1 MTVINL
7 KSNQKLLQISQMN
20 RSIQLS
26 RKLSQKIS
34 RYRIWTQTY
43 ILRTQRAIN
52 LWLKKN
58 YQWSKEM
65 IPKPKIWDQRVR
77 ISERLISLV
86 IWFLFSEII
95 TPHLN
100 NSVQSLKTPSRLRIS
115 LLAMLLQWM
124 KHNSLRNRAQIMP
137 KRRTKMIPLL
147 MMNRSKN
154 SHHVLDY

>member
-1 MTVINL
+1 
-7 KSNQKLLQISQMN
+7 MN

-77 ISERLISLV
+77 IS
-86 IWFLFSEII
+86 
-95 TPHLN
+95 
-100 NSVQSLKTPSRLRIS
+100 
-115 LLAMLLQWM
+115 
-124 KHNSLRNRAQIMP
+124 
-137 KRRTKMIPLL
+137 
-147 MMNRSKN
+147 
-154 SHHVLDY
+154 